1 MRAYNVT
8 IERSQDAIGW
18 VGLLSIPS
26 IGCITPPPFG
36 TQCTL
41 PRELALEAC
50 LRTRACTA
58 ITCPSQEPYER
69 GQRAKKIAG
78 PICQLRS
85 RADTSNAEKRHGMCR
100 PSGCVNVLMHPVQVD
115 PAWRRTVAEAGA
127 SHRSVLLFVTASSP
141 GLIPPYALSPEFPC
155 AFLHSETATLFIY
168 FFFPLPQLF
177 TANLFAMLLQAP
189 VAIWLF
195 AEQIRPSFRDASCQ
209 QYPGFRR

>member
-141 GLIPPYALSPEFPC
+141 GLIPPLLSPSGSSRSRFVRVFGTPPASNTQVFVVDNIGRTER
-155 AFLHSETATLFIY
+155 A
-168 FFFPLPQLF
+168 
-177 TANLFAMLLQAP
+177 
-189 VAIWLF
+189 
-195 AEQIRPSFRDASCQ
+195 DASRHLS
-209 QYPGFRR
+209 RRPRRSWR